1 MHTGKWYIE
10 AQRPGMNMKD
20 NAPHTPIPP
29 FVPLAQ
35 VEDAVRTIFATAMD
49 DLAARRPAMAVLE
62 GANMHCTPE
71 EYAAFY
77 TSGLDLTPEEVARAV
92 DAQPILHFYEAAFDK
107 VKLEVETAVVAPGTA
122 ILWLVYNM
130 GYVVKTRDTCFA
142 LDLHHRQSEELIPM
156 LDFLVVTHN
165 HTDHRTARLL
175 DSFAKT
181 GKPVVSNFYPHTGYS
196 ATPQTLRFGGVT
208 LHTCI
213 TDHNRKLLNFVQPC
227 EIEIP
232 GKDRKIVILTG
243 GDTFDPTQF
252 RMHNRE
258 VDVFI
263 VHPRVGLVVTEAQRI
278 ANPRLT
284 LISHL
289 LEMHH
294 CHDQWR
300 WGFDV
305 GFDELEKSRANGRAA
320 AIPMWGDRLVLE

>member
-1 MHTGKWYIE
+1 
-10 AQRPGMNMKD
+10 MNG

-35 VEDAVRTIFATAMD
+35 VEDAVRTVFATDMD
-49 DLAARRPAMAVLE
+49 DCAARHPAMAVLE

-77 TSGLDLTPEEVARAV
+77 TCGLELTPDEVVRAV
-92 DAQPILHFYEAAFDK
+92 EAQPILYFYEAAFDK
-107 VKLEVETAVVAPGTA
+107 VKREVETTPVAPGTA
-122 ILWLVYNM
+122 VLWHVYNM
-130 GYVVKTRDTCFA
+130 GHVVKTHDACFA
-142 LDLHHRQSEELIPM
+142 LDLHHRRSEELIPM
-156 LDFLVVTHN
+156 LDFLVVTHD
-165 HTDHRTARLL
+165 HTDHKTARLL

-181 GKPVVSNFYPHTGYS
+181 GRPIVSNFYPHTGFS
-196 ATPQTLRFGGVT
+196 ATPRTLKLGSVT

-213 TDHNRKLLNFVQPC
+213 TDHNRKLVDFVQPC

-232 GKDRKIVILTG
+232 GSGRKIVIFTG

-252 RMHNRE
+252 RMHNSE

-263 VHPRVGLVVTEAQRI
+263 VHPRVGLVVTEAQKI
-278 ANPRLT
+278 VNPRLT

-294 CHDQWR
+294 YHDQWR
-300 WGFDV
+300 WSYDV
-305 GFDELEKSRANGRAA
+305 GFDELAKSNANGRAA
-320 AIPMWGDRLVLE
+320 AIPMWGDRLVLT

>member
-1 MHTGKWYIE
+1 
-10 AQRPGMNMKD
+10 MNE

-29 FVPLAQ
+29 FVPPDE
-35 VEDAVRTIFATAMD
+35 VRNAVRTVFATKMD
-49 DLAARRPAMAVLE
+49 DYDARRPAMAVLE
-62 GANMHCTPE
+62 AADMHCTPE

-77 TSGLDLTPEEVARAV
+77 APGLDLAPAEVARAIE
-92 DAQPILHFYEAAFDK
+92 AQPILHFYEAAFDK
-107 VKLEVETAVVAPGTA
+107 VKRELESVTVAPGSA
-122 ILWLVYNM
+122 VLWHVYNM
-130 GYVVKTRDTCFA
+130 GYVVKTHDACFA
-142 LDLHHRQSEELIPM
+142 LDLHHRRSEELIPM
-156 LDFLVVTHN
+156 LDFLVVTHD

-175 DSFAKT
+175 DGFAGT
-181 GKPVVSNFYPHTGYS
+181 GKPIISNFYPHTGYS
-196 ATPQTLRFGGVT
+196 ATPQTLKLGSVV

-213 TDHNRKLLNFVQPC
+213 TDHNRKLKNFVQPC

-232 GKDRKIVILTG
+232 GKNRKIVIFTG

-252 RMHNRE
+252 RMHNSE

-263 VHPRVGLVVTEAQRI
+263 VHPRVGLVVTEAQKI
-278 ANPRLT
+278 VDPRLT

-294 CHDQWR
+294 HHDQWR

>member
-1 MHTGKWYIE
+1 
-10 AQRPGMNMKD
+10 MNE

-29 FVPLAQ
+29 FVPPDE
-35 VEDAVRTIFATAMD
+35 VRNAVRTVFATKMD
-49 DLAARRPAMAVLE
+49 DYDARRPAMAVLE
-62 GANMHCTPE
+62 AADMHCTPE

-77 TSGLDLTPEEVARAV
+77 TSGLELAPEEIARAV
-92 DAQPILHFYEAAFDK
+92 EAQPILYFYEAAFDK
-107 VKLEVETAVVAPGTA
+107 VKRELETTAIAPGNA
-122 ILWLVYNM
+122 VLWHVYNM
-130 GYVVKTRDTCFA
+130 GYVVKTHDACFA
-142 LDLHHRQSEELIPM
+142 LDLHHRKSEELIPM
-156 LDFLVVTHN
+156 LDFLVVTHD

-181 GKPVVSNFYPHTGYS
+181 GKPIVSNFYPHTGYS
-196 ATPQTLRFGGVT
+196 ATPRTLKLGGVV

-213 TDHNRKLLNFVQPC
+213 TDHNRKLKNFVQPC

-232 GKDRKIVILTG
+232 GKNRKIVIFTG
-243 GDTFDPTQF
+243 GDTFAPAQF
-252 RMHNRE
+252 RMHNSE

-263 VHPRVGLVVTEAQRI
+263 VHPRVGLVVTEAQKI
-278 ANPRLT
+278 VDPRLT

-294 CHDQWR
+294 HHDQWR